1 MGGRRAAAIGKAAA
15 VLVFV
20 SLSLPAS
27 LAVASSASATTRPH
41 GGQWNLASSDGST
54 FQGGFQVY
62 ANGKRI
68 KFFNA
73 SPAPGQSCP
82 LQSYVVSGTF
92 PIHKA
97 PKGSSDTWYV
107 AQSDSAGPAGYNV
120 TIKGG
125 SKKYKGTMYVT
136 FQGPKTGKADL
147 IVDGCDLFFLVAAAK
162 S

>member
-1 MGGRRAAAIGKAAA
+1 MGGRRAAAFGTAAA
-15 VLVFV
+15 VLALV
-20 SLSLPAS
+20 SLALPIPLAAAS
-27 LAVASSASATTRPH
+27 GASATARPH
-41 GGQWNLASSDGST
+41 DGQWNLSSSDGST

-62 ANGKRI
+62 GKGKRI
-68 KFFNA
+68 KYFNA

-107 AQSDSAGPAGYNV
+107 GQSDSAGPAGYNV

-125 SKKYKGTMYVT
+125 STKYKGTMYVT